1 MVASMAEKRVTN
13 VLKYLPRGLRDEILA
28 LSSRR
33 REGLLCIREI
43 RVRRDGRSS
52 LRFGNESVPLYTP
65 CCEEDMSD
73 ILEALCGGS
82 PYAFRSTINE
92 GYIAAPGG
100 VRVGLCGSVRYGS
113 EGAMGVSGIS
123 TFVFRIPGHRCVFA
137 SELESVYRSGV
148 GYGMLIYSPPGV
160 GKTTALR
167 SLAAALGSG
176 RDAVRVAVVDER
188 MEFCHE
194 DYSGCYVD
202 ILQGYKKCVGIEI
215 ASRTLSPE
223 VIMIDE
229 IGREEAEG
237 ISAAVKCGIPIVA
250 TAHAKDLSELTSK
263 WSLSPLLDQNAFSVA
278 VGISCVRGLYSLTV
292 DRL

>member
-167 SLAAALGSG
+167 SLAASSEPIAPKPH
-176 RDAVRVAVVDER
+176 RAEMTIREAV
-188 MEFCHE
+188 
-194 DYSGCYVD
+194 
-202 ILQGYKKCVGIEI
+202 
-215 ASRTLSPE
+215 LSPC
-223 VIMIDE
+223 E
-229 IGREEAEG
+229 IIAVERSEGRICA
-237 ISAAVKCGIPIVA
+237 SPTVSCPPAVPIVISGERI
-250 TAHAKDLSELTSK
+250 TVEDVRLFIHYGIKTV
-263 WSLSPLLDQNAFSVA
+263 SV
-278 VGISCVRGLYSLTV
+278 VK
-292 DRL
+292 